1 LPPGDKLIRVHAS
14 AEVLNSLEKF
24 QEVQASLLAKAG
36 HPGCTS
42 GMQFLWQ
49 AYSEWVVDPSG
60 EVNPV
65 IAGAGGTEA

>member
-14 AEVLNSLEKF
+14 AEVLNNLEKF